1 MTCVLTFCTACGP
14 AVSTLCS
21 GDKEKEM
28 QNMHVQP
35 KFLIL
40 TNRSR
45 PACNWNKAGVL
56 PKHCWAVLEGE
67 KERLPLLFQKIMAL
81 IITFL
86 FLALPIRCQVL
97 ETVKVIFIFC
107 KSSQRLLQWGNW
119 LQELLALCHS
129 HLLPLS
135 KSVMRLLPEVSWSIL
150 PFYFFY
156 LVSLSL
162 YNNSLFFLMK
172 H

>member
-1 MTCVLTFCTACGP
+1 MTWVLTFCTACGP

-56 PKHCWAVLEGE
+56 PKHCCAVLEG
-67 KERLPLLFQKIMAL
+67 KEERFPLLFQKIMAL

-107 KSSQRLLQWGNW
+107 KSSQRLLQWGNFDFRSSW
-119 LQELLALCHS
+119 HCTTLTCCLWVNQSCVSSQKYPDLFCHF
-129 HLLPLS
+129 
-135 KSVMRLLPEVSWSIL
+135 I
-150 PFYFFY
+150 FFIWY
-156 LVSLSL
+156 LSL
-162 YNNSLFFLMK
+162 FITTASSF
-172 H
+172 